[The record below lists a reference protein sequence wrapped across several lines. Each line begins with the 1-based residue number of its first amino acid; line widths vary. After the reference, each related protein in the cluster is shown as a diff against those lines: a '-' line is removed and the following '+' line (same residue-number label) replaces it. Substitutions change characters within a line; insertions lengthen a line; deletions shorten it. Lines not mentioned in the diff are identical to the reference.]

1 MNASSETWQLGDQ
14 SVQVTHLEKVYWPQ
28 AGFSKGDLL
37 DYYRQIAPVVLP
49 HLIPSCDLTLHSE
62 MRENHHGTE
71 PFFVLGEVA
80 EGLAENLNELIE
92 GPKDAIVQIFLT
104 QFLPEMFNGID
115 FWT

>member
-1 MNASSETWQLGDQ
+1 
-14 SVQVTHLEKVYWPQ
+14 
-28 AGFSKGDLL
+28 
-37 DYYRQIAPVVLP
+37 
-49 HLIPSCDLTLHSE
+49 

-115 FWT
+115 FWTRGRLKDQANVFWHASGLWPDASQLDRLA